1 MMEIRPTELKDLPL
15 VMEIYDYARAFM
27 RANGNATQWIDGYP
41 SESFIR
47 QEIEDGHSY
56 VCTDEQG
63 EILGTF
69 CFILGEDPTYLNIY
83 EGAWLNDE
91 PYGVIHRMAASG
103 KRKGVSE
110 ACLNWCFEHF
120 ENIRVDTH
128 RDNKVMQHILTKY
141 GFQRCGIIY
150 VKNGTERML
159 TKEYFNCT
167 LPFSRS
173 LFIDKLLV
181 HINQA
186 SVSYGASVGFL
197 GGNVVY

>member
-47 QEIEDGHSY
+47 QEIEDGHSF

-83 EGAWLNDE
+83 EGAGLMTNLTVSSTGWL
-91 PYGVIHRMAASG
+91 PAVKG
-103 KRKGVSE
+103 KAYRKPV
-110 ACLNWCFEHF
+110 
-120 ENIRVDTH
+120 
-128 RDNKVMQHILTKY
+128 
-141 GFQRCGIIY
+141 
-150 VKNGTERML
+150 
-159 TKEYFNCT
+159 
-167 LPFSRS
+167 
-173 LFIDKLLV
+173 
-181 HINQA
+181 
-186 SVSYGASVGFL
+186 
-197 GGNVVY
+197 

>member
-47 QEIEDGHSY
+47 QEIEDGHSF

-91 PYGVIHRMAASG
+91 PYGVIHRMATIRLMNEIAKGRCSG
-103 KRKGVSE
+103 ETEKLYTPEEMR
-110 ACLNWCFEHF
+110 AHF
-120 ENIRVDTH
+120 RA
-128 RDNKVMQHILTKY
+128 RA
-141 GFQRCGIIY
+141 
-150 VKNGTERML
+150 NG
-159 TKEYFNCT
+159 K
-167 LPFSRS
+167 
-173 LFIDKLLV
+173 
-181 HINQA
+181 
-186 SVSYGASVGFL
+186 
-197 GGNVVY
+197 

>member
-1 MMEIRPTELKDLPL
+1 MMEIRLTELKDLPL

-120 ENIRVDTH
+120 ENIRVDT
-128 RDNKVMQHILTKY
+128 
-141 GFQRCGIIY
+141 
-150 VKNGTERML
+150 
-159 TKEYFNCT
+159 KEYFNCT

-197 GGNVVY
+197 TGKRQFPLKEMIENYKTLIYNHIEYYR

>member
-1 MMEIRPTELKDLPL
+1 MMEIRPTELTDLPL

-47 QEIEDGHSY
+47 QEIEDGHSF

-91 PYGVIHRMAASG
+91 PYGVIG
-103 KRKGVSE
+103 
-110 ACLNWCFEHF
+110 
-120 ENIRVDTH
+120 NIRVDTH

-150 VKNGTERML
+150 VKNGTERIAYQRIL
-159 TKEYFNCT
+159 A
-167 LPFSRS
+167 L
-173 LFIDKLLV
+173 
-181 HINQA
+181 
-186 SVSYGASVGFL
+186 
-197 GGNVVY
+197 

>member
-47 QEIEDGHSY
+47 QEIEDGHSF

-91 PYGVIHRMAASG
+91 PYGVIHRMATSG

-128 RDNKVMQHILTKY
+128 RDQSYAAYSGEIRLSALWHHLC
-141 GFQRCGIIY
+141 QERDRAHCLS
-150 VKNGTERML
+150 KN
-159 TKEYFNCT
+159 T
-167 LPFSRS
+167 LIVRYLSHAVCS
-173 LFIDKLLV
+173 
-181 HINQA
+181 
-186 SVSYGASVGFL
+186 
-197 GGNVVY
+197 

>member
-1 MMEIRPTELKDLPL
+1 MMEIRLTELKDLPL

-47 QEIEDGHSY
+47 QEIEDGHSF

-91 PYGVIHRMAASG
+91 PYGVIHRMAASIFWRNTAFSAVASSMSRTG
-103 KRKGVSE
+103 QS
-110 ACLNWCFEHF
+110 ALL
-120 ENIRVDTH
+120 I
-128 RDNKVMQHILTKY
+128 
-141 GFQRCGIIY
+141 
-150 VKNGTERML
+150 
-159 TKEYFNCT
+159 KEYFNCA
-167 LPFSRS
+167 LPFSCS

-181 HINQA
+181 HIDQA
-186 SVSYGASVGFL
+186 SVLYGASVGFL
-197 GGNVVY
+197 GGNASSL

>member
-1 MMEIRPTELKDLPL
+1 MLGVRQTSSAKPVIILTSKRNRGGENESGGTEVKILGKSGVRHAALWAVHTPGRHIFGGISLLFNEGSDLCGCDLPAGRIFRL
-15 VMEIYDYARAFM
+15 
-27 RANGNATQWIDGYP
+27 Q
-41 SESFIR
+41 
-47 QEIEDGHSY
+47 
-56 VCTDEQG
+56 EQG

-128 RDNKVMQHILTKY
+128 RDNKVMQHILAKY

-150 VKNGTERML
+150 VKNGTERIAYQRIL
-159 TKEYFNCT
+159 
-167 LPFSRS
+167 
-173 LFIDKLLV
+173 
-181 HINQA
+181 
-186 SVSYGASVGFL
+186 
-197 GGNVVY
+197 

>member
-1 MMEIRPTELKDLPL
+1 M
-15 VMEIYDYARAFM
+15 
-27 RANGNATQWIDGYP
+27 
-41 SESFIR
+41 
-47 QEIEDGHSY
+47 
-56 VCTDEQG
+56 
-63 EILGTF
+63 GTF

-150 VKNGTERML
+150 VKNGQSALL
-159 TKEYFNCT
+159 TKA

-181 HINQA
+181 QQIKHPYHGG
-186 SVSYGASVGFL
+186 VRWFPRRKRPFPLKGTPFL
-197 GGNVVY
+197 TGKRQFPLKEMIGNYKLLRTNYIEFYWLCCRVYVHVCTVLN